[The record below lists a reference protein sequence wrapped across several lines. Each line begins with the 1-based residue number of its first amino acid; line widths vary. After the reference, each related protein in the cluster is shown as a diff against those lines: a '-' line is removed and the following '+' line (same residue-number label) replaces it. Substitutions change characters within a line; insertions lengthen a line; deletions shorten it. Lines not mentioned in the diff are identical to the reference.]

1 MVLYHINNIFRYI
14 PDLLSQTT
22 YSCIFLIGLFSSVLS
37 YVLQISKRDTL
48 SLMCAKED
56 SVKTKGPMAAI
67 KRQRSYSESID
78 SDSASVETVCMEC
91 FKFLKALA
99 KDFFEVQER

>member
-1 MVLYHINNIFRYI
+1 
-14 PDLLSQTT
+14 
-22 YSCIFLIGLFSSVLS
+22 
-37 YVLQISKRDTL
+37 
-48 SLMCAKED
+48 MCAKED